1 MSIAIPTVSSI
12 NAVDVASIPSSVS
25 QLAQKAKA
33 FAVVPDV
40 ISTLSGAAS
49 TKPITYNAAGL
60 LANLP
65 RAADSPQGA
74 SGSTTNSATS
84 SSTTGTVAGASST
97 PTADDLAGLLGFGT
111 AATSFDVLAA
121 STSLQ
126 SLAPATA
133 QALAALIARD
143 SNASSADIGTPLT
156 ADQARLLAIDLNS
169 ATAGLDSTA
178 SASSLY
184 DAAGLLQG
192 QPSDA
197 AVTLLNKLLSNE
209 IERATGAGSTTA
221 TPVSGTDA
229 TLALESLL
237 LANVDLTTA
246 APQVVSSSTTEATAS
261 PSAVSNATASAVA
274 GSASANAA
282 STIAATDA
290 VAINANVEEASSAA
304 TTTPAAATATVV
316 GATQTLS
323 TASSNSSLEPT
334 AQAMAN
340 IVGNAAYANAVSGL
354 YMSAMIFRAQQSQ
367 VPELNAFGNVQPVT
381 AVSNIDNVDRRSTA

>member
-1 MSIAIPTVSSI
+1 M
-12 NAVDVASIPSSVS
+12 
-25 QLAQKAKA
+25 
-33 FAVVPDV
+33 
-40 ISTLSGAAS
+40 
-49 TKPITYNAAGL
+49 
-60 LANLP
+60 
-65 RAADSPQGA
+65 
-74 SGSTTNSATS
+74 
-84 SSTTGTVAGASST
+84 
-97 PTADDLAGLLGFGT
+97 
-111 AATSFDVLAA
+111 
-121 STSLQ
+121 
-126 SLAPATA
+126 
-133 QALAALIARD
+133 
-143 SNASSADIGTPLT
+143 
-156 ADQARLLAIDLNS
+156 
-169 ATAGLDSTA
+169 
-178 SASSLY
+178 
-184 DAAGLLQG
+184 
-192 QPSDA
+192 
-197 AVTLLNKLLSNE
+197 
-209 IERATGAGSTTA
+209 
-221 TPVSGTDA
+221 
-229 TLALESLL
+229 